1 MIWTHSHTHKQQSS
15 YAQDATADD
24 DMDDAAEA
32 LEAQLENEEDA
43 TAEREGEAGGVALQA
58 LADVDAGYGE
68 THMHA

>member
-1 MIWTHSHTHKQQSS
+1 
-15 YAQDATADD
+15 
-24 DMDDAAEA
+24 MDDAAEA

-58 LADVDAGYGE
+58 LADVDTGYGE